1 MGSTLSVSELKGLT
15 SGSNANQINVPSG
28 HTLIAPGHV
37 IQTIYDQDT
46 TSGTG
51 AVTSSTS
58 HVTTGLSATI
68 TPKSTSSIIIGWCQ
82 FNYWFGG
89 ATNNDYC
96 ITTMYRGSTNIAGL
110 SQSVASAPYSTA
122 SGEGLQWYAANNPV
136 ANYNVSP
143 CFTFKDAPSTT
154 SATTYTLY
162 VRTYSG
168 NSMSVNWDN
177 QQAGIVLQ
185 EIAQ

>member
-1 MGSTLSVSELKGLT
+1 MTSVLLVDTIKNSLDSADTVAITG
-15 SGSNANQINVPSG
+15 GI
-28 HTLIAPGHV
+28 IAPGSV

-51 AVTSSTS
+51 VVTSSTS
-58 HVTTGLSATI
+58 YVTSGLSATI

-82 FNYWFGG
+82 YNYWFGG
-89 ATNNDYC
+89 STNSDYSVAT
-96 ITTMYRGSTNIAGL
+96 IYRGSTNIAGL
-110 SQSVASAPYSTA
+110 AQTVASSPYSA
-122 SGEGLQWYAANNPV
+122 HSGGPDLQWYAAQNPV
-136 ANYNVSP
+136 ANYNMGVSFP
-143 CFTFKDAPSTT
+143 FKDAPSTT

-162 VRTYSG
+162 VRTLAG

-177 QQAGIVLQ
+177 QQSGIVLQ